1 MQLTMRGEHR
11 TICRQRV
18 ALALHNP
25 ATNRRI
31 TRLGRT
37 LLSRSADRL
46 GENARVG
53 VGVLTW
59 SRPLTLTSLINVL
72 SAPRLSKIS
81 MIGNGMRSLC
91 ICPSNNGYAASTDH
105 GHQSR
110 KQQNSVVCSAAKS
123 NLRKHT
129 LKLTTTQRAMVGTW
143 TSEHSTERT
152 ISSSTY
158 ASSTTRNLRAGP

>member
-1 MQLTMRGEHR
+1 MQPLSRGEHR

-18 ALALHNP
+18 ALARHDP
-25 ATNRRI
+25 ATNRHI
-31 TRLGRT
+31 THLGRT
-37 LLSRSADRL
+37 LLSRSAGQL
-46 GENARVG
+46 AESAPVG
-53 VGVLTW
+53 VGVLIW
-59 SRPLTLTSLINVL
+59 SRPSTLTSLINVL

-81 MIGNGMRSLC
+81 MTGNGMRSLF
-91 ICPSNNGYAASTDH
+91 IYPSNNGYAASTDH

-129 LKLTTTQRAMVGTW
+129 LKLITTQRAMVGTW
-143 TSEHSTERT
+143 TSEHFTERT